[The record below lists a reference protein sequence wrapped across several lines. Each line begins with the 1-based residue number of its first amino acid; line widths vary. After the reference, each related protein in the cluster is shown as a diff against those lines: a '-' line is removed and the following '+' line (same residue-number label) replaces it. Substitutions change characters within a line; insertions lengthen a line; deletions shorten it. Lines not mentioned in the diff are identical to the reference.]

1 MYGVRSLPHS
11 GRTSACRTSK
21 RLTNPLR
28 TIAFAL
34 LSCALVLDA
43 SSAAA
48 QAGAAGS
55 VASAPRIDTLAI
67 RAHTRFLADDQLAG
81 RGTGTAGER
90 LAASY
95 IASQL
100 HRIGLVPFA
109 DDTSFLLPIP
119 LREARIDATSHV
131 TLIADADTTVFRS
144 GRDFIVNTG
153 GAGAFRDFRGRA
165 RFLGQPIHAGA
176 RVTRERSMEGS
187 VAVFL
192 GPLGGSATELI
203 PALITA
209 GVTGIVLLVPDPAQY
224 DLYVRSR
231 GETRFFVD
239 APVDDPVWQ
248 PALPVLIAGPAMTD
262 ALLARARIPESLVQT
277 DEGPGIPLEL
287 TVAATI
293 RTAVRSV
300 HAANVGAVLRGS
312 DAALRDEYVVYTA
325 HYDHLGVSTPDAEGD
340 SIYNG
345 FSDNAAGVA
354 MLLAIAEALRDDP
367 PARSVAFLFF
377 TGEERGLL
385 GSAYLASAP
394 PIPLDDIAGLIN
406 LDAGAPPA
414 PPMNWR
420 IAGGDASPL
429 GPLARD
435 IASRLGW
442 SATLSA
448 ASPNSDYW
456 PFLQRGVPSI
466 FIIPGDQWQNV
477 STEQR
482 DALRR
487 RWDRYHQAGDHWHP
501 AFPFSG
507 LERYAT
513 YALAVGI
520 AAGGR

>member
-1 MYGVRSLPHS
+1 MYRLRSFLHAPPASAHRTCVRF
-11 GRTSACRTSK
+11 TS
-21 RLTNPLR
+21 RLR
-28 TIAFAL
+28 AIAAAL
-34 LSCALVLDA
+34 LSGALLLDA
-43 SSAAA
+43 PAAAA
-48 QAGAAGS
+48 QAGAGGS
-55 VASAPRIDTLAI
+55 VASAATIDTLAI

-90 LAASY
+90 LAAAY

-100 HRIGLVPFA
+100 HRIGLAPFGG
-109 DDTSFLLPIP
+109 DTSFLLPIP
-119 LREARIDATSHV
+119 LREARIDATSHA
-131 TLIADADTTVFRS
+131 TLIAGADSTVFRS

-153 GAGAFRDFRGRA
+153 GAGAFRDFRGPA
-165 RFLGQPIHAGA
+165 RFFGQPMHAGA
-176 RVTRERSMEGS
+176 RVARERAMEGS

-192 GPLGGSATELI
+192 GPLGGSAVELI
-203 PALITA
+203 PALIA
-209 GVTGIVLLVPDPAQY
+209 GGATGIVLLVPDPAQY

-239 APVDDPVWQ
+239 ASVDDPVWQ

-262 ALLARARIPESLVQT
+262 ALLARARIPESLVQS
-277 DEGPGIPLEL
+277 DDGPGIPLEL
-287 TVAATI
+287 NFAATI
-293 RTAVRSV
+293 RADVRSV
-300 HAANVGAVLRGS
+300 RAANVGAVLRGS
-312 DAALRDEYVVYTA
+312 DTALRDEYVVYTA
-325 HYDHLGVSTPDAEGD
+325 HYDHLGVSTPDADGD

-354 MLLAIAEALRDDP
+354 MLLAIAEAMSDDP

-385 GSAYLASAP
+385 GAAYLASAP
-394 PIPLDDIAGLIN
+394 PVPLDDIAALIN

-435 IASRLGW
+435 IAARLGW
-442 SATLSA
+442 SAALSG

-466 FIIPGDQWQNV
+466 FIIPGDQWENV
-477 STEQR
+477 DTEQR

-487 RWDRYHQAGDHWHP
+487 RWDRYHQAGDHWH
-501 AFPFSG
+501 AEFPFSG
-507 LERYAT
+507 LERYAA
-513 YALAVGI
+513 YALAVGV
-520 AAGGR
+520 AAGSR